1 MVNPIPSPD
10 AIPVGW
16 WWFQV
21 LLLFTF
27 LVHVILMN
35 FMLGGSLLAV
45 LGILRNRNTGQ
56 ESLTIP
62 VLVALTINFGI
73 PPLLFVQVLY
83 GHLFYSSSIVM
94 AVPWILVIPILIM
107 AYYGAHVFAHRLAGN
122 PVLAKTTL
130 AVSALLLLAIAFVF
144 VNNNTLV
151 LTPARWGSYFRHPGG
166 MALNIGERTLFP
178 RYLHFLVGAVA
189 VAGLGKATWFRF
201 SKNMD
206 EDRQKEG
213 IHDGLRTFGIMTI
226 AQIAIGIW
234 FWLSLPEHIW
244 KLFMGGN
251 IAYTVLM
258 LAGWLL
264 ALLVLHS
271 SFSNRYWV
279 ALATGLSTLAIMVVV
294 RDLVRQAYLDKVFH
308 PKDLLV
314 TGESS
319 PLVAFLGIF
328 IVGLFFLGYMIRI
341 AVKPETEKP

>member
-1 MVNPIPSPD
+1 
-10 AIPVGW
+10 
-16 WWFQV
+16 
-21 LLLFTF
+21 
-27 LVHVILMN
+27 
-35 FMLGGSLLAV
+35 
-45 LGILRNRNTGQ
+45 
-56 ESLTIP
+56 
-62 VLVALTINFGI
+62 
-73 PPLLFVQVLY
+73 
-83 GHLFYSSSIVM
+83 
-94 AVPWILVIPILIM
+94 
-107 AYYGAHVFAHRLAGN
+107 
-122 PVLAKTTL
+122 
-130 AVSALLLLAIAFVF
+130 
-144 VNNNTLV
+144 
-151 LTPARWGSYFRHPGG
+151 
-166 MALNIGERTLFP
+166 
-178 RYLHFLVGAVA
+178 VGAVA